1 MREFEKMQNANKQ
14 RIELEIHKMAL
25 LIVSSRSVVTYF
37 IVRVAS
43 QQYEGRKMI
52 FFVSFVLFLFR
63 LEK

>member
-1 MREFEKMQNANKQ
+1 MQNANKQ

-43 QQYEGRKMI
+43 QQYEGRKLI
-52 FFVSFVLFLFR
+52 FF
-63 LEK
+63 